1 MNSALKG
8 HLAALTANVVWGL
21 MAPIAKIVMVG
32 GLIGPLVLTNLRVF
46 GAAILF
52 WLFSLL
58 QPREKV
64 PAKDLL
70 RFFFASLFAITLNQG
85 SFIFGVGLTAPG
97 EASILTTSMPLW
109 AMLLSAILLK
119 DPVTIK
125 KVIGIAAGAGGALL
139 LILSSQSTASADPN
153 IHSSILGDA
162 LVVCAQ
168 LSFAFYIVRFRD
180 LVARYSLFTTMKWM
194 FTFSAMCLLPVSFD
208 SLVATEWTALSQSE
222 ILSIA
227 YIVACATF
235 LSFLLIVIGQK
246 NLPPTVAAM
255 YNYVQPVI
263 SCCVSIAIGLDTFGW
278 VKGVAVVLIFSGVY
292 LVTHSTPKKDQDAY
306 HKKQLEVLA
315 KREAQKAKAQNT
327 K

>member
-1 MNSALKG
+1 
-8 HLAALTANVVWGL
+8 
-21 MAPIAKIVMVG
+21 
-32 GLIGPLVLTNLRVF
+32 
-46 GAAILF
+46 
-52 WLFSLL
+52 
-58 QPREKV
+58 
-64 PAKDLL
+64 
-70 RFFFASLFAITLNQG
+70 
-85 SFIFGVGLTAPG
+85 
-97 EASILTTSMPLW
+97 
-109 AMLLSAILLK
+109 MLLSAILLK
-119 DPVTIK
+119 DPVTVK

-139 LILSSQSTASADPN
+139 LILSNQSTTSADPN

-194 FTFSAMCLLPVSFD
+194 FTFSALCLLPVSLN
-208 SLVATEWTALSQSE
+208 SLVATEWSALSHSE
-222 ILSIA
+222 ILSIT

-263 SCCVSIAIGLDTFGW
+263 SCCVSIAIGLDAFGW
-278 VKGVAVVLIFSGVY
+278 VKAVAVVLIFSGVY
-292 LVTHSTPKKDQDAY
+292 LVTHSTPKKDQVAY

-315 KREAQKAKAQNT
+315 KRQAQRNQNQN
-327 K
+327 KR